1 MDRGSASSEPPPQA
15 EPLVAGIKGW
25 FHDGLELLRV
35 RLELLGLEAAHHAH
49 QLAHI
54 MALALA
60 VAFLG
65 CLGLAFVSVLLTVLL
80 WDTHRVLALTI
91 FSVIFTTLAVVG
103 FWLLKRKMR
112 ESVRWFEATVH
123 ELGQDVER
131 LKS

>member
-49 QLAHI
+49 QLVLI

-65 CLGLAFVSVLLTVLL
+65 CLGLAFVSVLLTVIL